1 MVREY
6 HPDARACPCSIG
18 FPTAAGSDRMA
29 LDLLW
34 SCRKDVRVSTDPSTS
49 RTPRRRKS
57 AAAPAGP
64 AVGSGQTAAADGSI
78 RTRIGRDADNDI
90 VLADLQ
96 ASRHHAEMR
105 RLGDAFNIVDLGSR
119 NGTFLNGRQ
128 VQKATLMHA
137 GDIVSI
143 GRHELLFDGVQL
155 HDHVDTGPASIIA
168 DDLTVRLGNK
178 VLIDD
183 VSFALPEGSLLALI
197 GPSGCGKS
205 TLLKALT
212 GLRPA
217 TQGRLWYG
225 GRDLYADYAQ
235 LRYRIGMVP
244 QDDVLHKQLKV
255 RTALRFAAALRFADD
270 VPRKVRWA
278 KVDEVMDT
286 MRLTQR
292 AKARIDVLSGGQRKR
307 ASVAMELLTEPSLLC
322 LDEPTSG
329 LDPAL
334 DKEVMGELREL
345 ADKGKTVV
353 VVTHSV
359 LHLDICDRVL
369 VMCLGGTMGYF
380 GPPDQLLGFFGAE
393 DYADVFTKIT
403 EEPERWTRAF
413 RNSPLYAR
421 YVSAVTPSTRTEP
434 GVLPVP
440 PAPADVVFDPT
451 ATQQPLVPTQRTD
464 EPDLTEPVAVLPVP
478 EAADDAEP
486 ASVSVDDALAR
497 VRPNAAATK
506 PGRANI
512 DRRKFSL
519 FARNPSAPIRQ
530 YFTLCLRMINV
541 ILSDRGFSAF
551 LLAMPLIL
559 AVLAYTVPGSD
570 GLAKLPPFSLQ
581 AQQLLVVLVTGAAF
595 LGTAASVREIVAE
608 APIYARER
616 AVGVSAAAYLSSKI
630 TVFFII
636 NTAQV
641 ALFVY
646 LTLFE
651 GPPTES
657 LVIPSQTAE
666 IIVAMVGISL
676 VSTVLGL
683 LVSAL
688 ARTTEQTTP
697 IMVVLVMAQLV
708 FSGGLFVLAGQQIM
722 EIISWIF
729 PTRWGFGAA
738 AATVDVGSMLP
749 KSFQDPL
756 FAHTAENWIKCMVLL
771 GVQMIVLIFLTRLA
785 LRRHEPG
792 RS

>member
-1 MVREY
+1 M
-6 HPDARACPCSIG
+6 
-18 FPTAAGSDRMA
+18 
-29 LDLLW
+29 
-34 SCRKDVRVSTDPSTS
+34 STDPSTE
-49 RTPRRRKS
+49 RPARRRSPAKK
-57 AAAPAGP
+57 AAA
-64 AVGSGQTAAADGSI
+64 AVDSGQTASADGAVRI
-78 RTRIGRDADNDI
+78 RLGREADNDI

-96 ASRHHAEMR
+96 ASRYHAELR
-105 RLGDAFNIVDLGSR
+105 RTGDTFTLVDLGSR

-128 VQKATLMHA
+128 VAKPTLMHA
-137 GDIVSI
+137 GDMVSI
-143 GRHELLFDGVQL
+143 GRHELLFDGVRL

-168 DDLTVRLGNK
+168 DDLTVRLGEK

-255 RTALRFAAALRFADD
+255 RTALRYAAALRFADD

-421 YVSAVTPSTRTEP
+421 YVSAVTPSTRQEP
-434 GVLPVP
+434 AARPVAAE
-440 PAPADVVFDPT
+440 PAPAAAAAPVAADGEAEPT
-451 ATQQPLVPTQRTD
+451 AAVPLVPAQRTD
-464 EPDLTEPVAVLPVP
+464 EPDLGATGEVALPTAVI
-478 EAADDAEP
+478 DDAEP
-486 ASVSVDDALAR
+486 AAVSVDDALAAR
-497 VRPNAAATK
+497 ARPNAPAAK
-506 PGRANI
+506 PGRVNI
-512 DRRKFSL
+512 DRKTWGL

-530 YFTLCLRMINV
+530 YFTLCMRMLNV
-541 ILSDRGFSAF
+541 IFSDRGFSMF

-559 AVLAYTVPGSD
+559 AVLSYTVPGDS
-570 GLAKLPPFSLQ
+570 GLANLGPVHLT

-595 LGTAASVREIVAE
+595 MGTAAAVREIVAE

-616 AVGVSAAAYLSSKI
+616 AVGLSAAAYLSSKL
-630 TVFFII
+630 TVFFLI

-646 LTLFE
+646 LALFQ
-651 GPPTES
+651 GPPTEA

-666 IIVAMVGISL
+666 IIVAMVGIAL

-683 LVSAL
+683 LISSL

-697 IMVVLVMAQLV
+697 AMVVVVMAQLV
-708 FSGGLFVLAGQQIM
+708 FSGGLFLLAGQTAM

-729 PTRWGFGAA
+729 PTRWGFAAGAA
-738 AATVDVGSMLP
+738 TIDMGAMLP
-749 KSFQDPL
+749 KSYQDPL
-756 FAHTAENWIKCMVLL
+756 WGHTAENWIKYMVLM
-771 GVQMIVLIFLTRLA
+771 GVQMVVLIGLTRLA

>member
-1 MVREY
+1 M
-6 HPDARACPCSIG
+6 
-18 FPTAAGSDRMA
+18 
-29 LDLLW
+29 
-34 SCRKDVRVSTDPSTS
+34 STDPSTE
-49 RTPRRRKS
+49 RPARRRSPAKK
-57 AAAPAGP
+57 AAA
-64 AVGSGQTAAADGSI
+64 AVDSGQTAPADGAVRI
-78 RTRIGRDADNDI
+78 RLGREADNDI

-96 ASRHHAEMR
+96 ASRYHAELR
-105 RLGDAFNIVDLGSR
+105 RTGDTFTLVDLGSR

-128 VQKATLMHA
+128 VAKPTLMHA
-137 GDIVSI
+137 GDMVSI
-143 GRHELLFDGVQL
+143 GRHELLFDGVRL

-168 DDLTVRLGNK
+168 DDLTVRLGEK

-255 RTALRFAAALRFADD
+255 RTALRYAAALRFADD

-421 YVSAVTPSTRTEP
+421 YVSAVTPATRQEP
-434 GVLPVP
+434 ARPVAAA
-440 PAPADVVFDPT
+440 PAPAPAAEAVADDAAEVT
-451 ATQQPLVPTQRTD
+451 APVQLVPAQRTD
-464 EPDLTEPVAVLPVP
+464 EPDLGTTGEVALPT
-478 EAADDAEP
+478 AAVDDAEP
-486 ASVSVDDALAR
+486 ASVSVDDALAASSA
-497 VRPNAAATK
+497 RPNVPAAK

-512 DRRKFSL
+512 DRKTWGL

-530 YFTLCLRMINV
+530 YFTLCMRMLNV
-541 ILSDRGFSAF
+541 IFSDRGFSMF

-559 AVLAYTVPGSD
+559 AVLSYTVPGDS
-570 GLAKLPPFSLQ
+570 GLANLGPVHLT

-595 LGTAASVREIVAE
+595 MGTAAAVREIVAE

-616 AVGVSAAAYLSSKI
+616 AVGLSAAAYLSSKL
-630 TVFFII
+630 TVFFLI

-646 LTLFE
+646 LALFQ
-651 GPPTES
+651 GPPTEA
-657 LVIPSQTAE
+657 LVLPSQTAE
-666 IIVAMVGISL
+666 IIVAMVGIAL

-683 LVSAL
+683 LISSL

-697 IMVVLVMAQLV
+697 AMVVVVMAQLV
-708 FSGGLFVLAGQQIM
+708 FSGGLFLLAGQTAM
-722 EIISWIF
+722 EIISWVF
-729 PTRWGFGAA
+729 PTRWGFAA
-738 AATVDVGSMLP
+738 GAATVDMGAMLP
-749 KSFQDPL
+749 KSYQDPL
-756 FAHTAENWIKCMVLL
+756 WGHTAENWIKYMVFM
-771 GVQMIVLIFLTRLA
+771 GVQMIVLIGLTRLA